1 MPNWKKVI
9 TSGSDA
15 TLNSLNLTSTGS
27 GQTVLDIQGSQG
39 QLFSITDDLTGDIFS
54 ISDIS
59 GVPIFNINASG
70 ATTFDGYVPDNSK
83 LKFGNSGD
91 LEIYHDGSHSRI
103 TVSYTHLKLPTK
115 RIV

>member
-39 QLFSITDDLTGDIFS
+39 QLFSITDDLTGDILS
-54 ISDIS
+54 ISDI
-59 GVPIFNINASG
+59 
-70 ATTFDGYVPDNSK
+70 
-83 LKFGNSGD
+83 
-91 LEIYHDGSHSRI
+91 
-103 TVSYTHLKLPTK
+103 
-115 RIV
+115 